1 MTKSKKFKNDYEE
14 NFLRMVNIQ
23 KKNKM
28 ERKYTKKLYY
38 KAKKKIS
45 NLKEVKANI
54 KSSKFT
60 LQEYF

>member
-14 NFLRMVNIQ
+14 NFQKVVNIQ
-23 KKNKM
+23 EKNKM
-28 ERKYTKKLYY
+28 KRIYTKKLYS

-45 NLKEVKANI
+45 NLKGVKANI